1 MSAEFVARLA
11 GMVVLAVAGLYAG
24 FALATALMLP
34 LDVWVVALALIGALM
49 GLVLTPYLTV
59 YPARAVRERVMQL
72 PTPTLVAGTLGLVL
86 GLALGAL
93 AAVPLSYLPPP
104 FGQFLP
110 LGIAAFT
117 AWLGISVFII
127 RQNDIFNLVRGR
139 LPRATGHIAEAS
151 KHASSSIQPV
161 ILDTSAIIDGRI
173 ADIAKTGFITSAI
186 VVPKFVLHEVQHI
199 ADSNDVLRRNR
210 GRRGLEVLN
219 QLQREAVVPVR
230 FSESDP
236 GGGRDVDAKLVA
248 LAKQMNGALVTS
260 DYNLNHVA
268 QLQGVPVLNINDLA
282 NAVRAVFLPGE
293 NLRIRLV
300 QEGKEYNQ
308 GVGYLDDGTMVVVDD
323 GKRYL
328 EHEVDTVVTK
338 ILQTSAGRMI
348 FARLDKN
355 APPPGN
361 NH

>member
-1 MSAEFVARLA
+1 MSAEFIARLL
-11 GMVVLAVAGLYAG
+11 GMVVLSVAGLYAG
-24 FALATALMLP
+24 FAVATTLRLP
-34 LDVWVVALALIGALM
+34 LDVWVMALALIGTLI
-49 GLVLTPYLTV
+49 GLVLTPYITV
-59 YPARAVRERVMQL
+59 YPARSVRQRVMQM
-72 PTPTLVAGTLGLVL
+72 PTQALVSGTLGLML
-86 GLALGAL
+86 GLALGAM
-93 AAVPLSYLPPP
+93 AAVPLSYLPAP

-110 LGIAAFT
+110 LGIAVFT
-117 AWLGISVFII
+117 TWLSMSVFVI

-139 LPRATGHIAEAS
+139 LPRATPSGAADAP
-151 KHASSSIQPV
+151 KHTPPTTQPV

-173 ADIAKTGFITSAI
+173 ADIAKTGFITGAI

-199 ADSNDVLRRNR
+199 ADSSDTMRRNR

-230 FSESDP
+230 FSEVDP
-236 GGGRDVDAKLVA
+236 GGGREVDAKLVA
-248 LAKQMNGALVTS
+248 LAKQINGALMTS

-268 QLQGVPVLNINDLA
+268 QLQGVSVLNLNDLA
-282 NAVRAVFLPGE
+282 SAVRAVFLPGE
-293 NLRIRLV
+293 TLRIRLV

-355 APPPGN
+355 TAPPA
-361 NH
+361 

>member
-1 MSAEFVARLA
+1 MSAEFIARLL
-11 GMVVLAVAGLYAG
+11 GMVVLAVAGMYAG
-24 FALATALMLP
+24 FAVATTLGLP
-34 LDVWVVALALIGALM
+34 LDVWVMALALIGALI
-49 GLVLTPYLTV
+49 GLVLTPYITV
-59 YPARAVRERVMQL
+59 YPARVVRQRVMQM
-72 PTPTLVAGTLGLVL
+72 PTQALVSGTLGLML
-86 GLALGAL
+86 GLALGAM
-93 AAVPLSYLPPP
+93 AAVPLSYLPAP

-110 LGIAAFT
+110 LGIAVFT
-117 AWLGISVFII
+117 TWLSISVFVI

-139 LPRATGHIAEAS
+139 LPRATPGGPDVP
-151 KHASSSIQPV
+151 KHTPPTTQPV
-161 ILDTSAIIDGRI
+161 VLDTSAIIDGRI
-173 ADIAKTGFITSAI
+173 ADIAKTGFITGAI

-199 ADSNDVLRRNR
+199 ADSNDAVRRNR

-230 FSESDP
+230 FSEVDP
-236 GGGRDVDAKLVA
+236 GGGREVDAKLVA
-248 LAKQMNGALVTS
+248 LAKQMNGALMTS

-268 QLQGVPVLNINDLA
+268 QLQGVTVLNLNDLA

-293 NLRIRLV
+293 SLRIRLV

-355 APPPGN
+355 TAPPP
-361 NH
+361 